1 MINFGSTV
9 DLYNSYRTLT
19 SYTENFIVVP
29 TLTGWKY
36 IPREKPNKKNER
48 T

>member
-9 DLYNSYRTLT
+9 DLYNSYTTLT

-29 TLTGWKY
+29 DTIGWKY
-36 IPREKPNKKNER
+36 IPREKPSKAKR
-48 T
+48 K

>member
-1 MINFGSTV
+1 MYSGSTV
-9 DLYNSYRTLT
+9 DPYNSYTTLI

-36 IPREKPNKKNER
+36 IPRKKFNKKNER